1 MNFEEV
7 IAEACDKPTLHGA
20 LTYAAVWESERVIP
34 VAHEFLSGRKPVGPN
49 GQGWDSCFSYL
60 IRHVLEEWP
69 KAQVIKRLKG
79 KI

>member
-49 GQGWDSCFSYL
+49 G
-60 IRHVLEEWP
+60 
-69 KAQVIKRLKG
+69 
-79 KI
+79 